1 MNTPPLTHHQQTLV
15 NCCLNTIAHIIPV
28 SAAVYYLVNEK
39 WQPEQH
45 ILYGIT
51 PDMYQAYVGYF
62 YQLDPL
68 HPENFRNNAQCLVSM
83 NDKMKES
90 AQQFYHDF
98 MQPNNLTDRVEIF
111 IRRGNKILAGLSVF
125 RDCPFQH
132 QEVMRLH
139 TIIPVAELMTFDIL
153 PDEQATFTSKEQE
166 IIQLVREGA
175 SNKRIALQL
184 SISLSTVKTHLR
196 NIFAKASVTNR
207 TELVS
212 PGFIRR
218 HLSGYSTAPAAMIN
232 NSCRDGN
239 PMS

>member
-1 MNTPPLTHHQQTLV
+1 MNTSPLSHHQQTLV

-39 WQPEQH
+39 WQPEHH

-51 PDMYQAYVGYF
+51 PDMYQAYVAYF
-62 YQLDPL
+62 CQLDPL
-68 HPENFRNNAQCLVSM
+68 HPENFRHNEQRLVSM
-83 NDKMKES
+83 NDNMKES
-90 AQQFYHDF
+90 GQQFYHDF
-98 MQPNNLTDRVEIF
+98 MQPNKLTDRIEIF

-125 RDCPFQH
+125 RDYPFQH
-132 QEVMRLH
+132 QEIIRLH
-139 TIIPVAELMTFDIL
+139 SIIPVAELMTFDIL
-153 PDEQATFTSKEQE
+153 PDAQVTFTAKEQE
-166 IIQLVREGA
+166 IIQWVREGA

-212 PGFIRR
+212 SGFIRR
-218 HLSGYSTAPAAMIN
+218 NLSGYGAAPAAIIN

-239 PMS
+239 PML